1 METRA
6 IGSLEA
12 TTVGL
17 GCNNFGTRLDA
28 DGTARV
34 VEAALDAGIRFFD
47 TADIYG
53 GGKSEEFLGRA
64 LGSRRKDVI
73 VASKFG
79 KPMPDGGR
87 GARPSYIRKAVEAS
101 LRRLGTDVID
111 LYQIHE
117 PDESVPIA
125 DTLGAL
131 AELVRQGKV
140 REVGCSNFS
149 AEQIREGGS
158 VAASRGLVPFVSVQN
173 ELSLL
178 EREAEDTVLPECERQ
193 GIGFLPY
200 YPLASGLLSGKYRLG
215 ADAPAGSRLS
225 GGRYADELSRDNLRL
240 VEALR
245 GFAEE
250 RNRSLLELAFGWL
263 LSHRSVVSVI
273 AGATKPEQARS
284 NAAAAGWRLTPED
297 IEEVDRITA
306 PATR

>member
-1 METRA
+1 
-6 IGSLEA
+6 
-12 TTVGL
+12 
-17 GCNNFGTRLDA
+17 
-28 DGTARV
+28 
-34 VEAALDAGIRFFD
+34 
-47 TADIYG
+47 
-53 GGKSEEFLGRA
+53 
-64 LGSRRKDVI
+64 
-73 VASKFG
+73 
-79 KPMPDGGR
+79 
-87 GARPSYIRKAVEAS
+87 
-101 LRRLGTDVID
+101 
-111 LYQIHE
+111 
-117 PDESVPIA
+117 
-125 DTLGAL
+125 
-131 AELVRQGKV
+131 
-140 REVGCSNFS
+140 
-149 AEQIREGGS
+149 
-158 VAASRGLVPFVSVQN
+158 
-173 ELSLL
+173 
-178 EREAEDTVLPECERQ
+178 VLPECERQ